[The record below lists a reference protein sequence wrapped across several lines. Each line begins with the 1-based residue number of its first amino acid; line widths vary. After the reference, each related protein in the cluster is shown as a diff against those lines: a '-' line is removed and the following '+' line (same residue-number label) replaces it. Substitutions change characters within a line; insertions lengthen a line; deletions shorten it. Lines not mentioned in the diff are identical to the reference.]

1 VTNTKNIKMKR
12 IPRNIEKEHNGPDG
26 HKIPN
31 FFPTIA
37 KNLGKK
43 VSGQS
48 LRFEGPTGKLVY
60 GGAGTDVVG
69 DGAFKMGTRVKTV
82 GGDFNIGPEGNVM
95 DDDLYVIEDND

>member
-1 VTNTKNIKMKR
+1 MKR

-26 HKIPN
+26 HKIPGIYSD
-31 FFPTIA
+31 IA

-69 DGAFKMGTRVKTV
+69 DGAFKMGTRVKSV
-82 GGDFNIGPEGNVM
+82 GGDVNFGPDGMVM
-95 DDDLYVIEDND
+95 DDDVYVIEDND